1 MFKRYR
7 LEWDDGEGRHSIDF
21 FVNSKARRG
30 GFVHRACMLGVPPR
44 LDAMDNNWSEYRA
57 NEGKLFEKRIAKVV
71 YCNRT
76 WECYS
81 GQTCLAKLW
90 DQLAKLK
97 FIDMGRISKTNP
109 FKEDDE
115 PAHED
120 LWEPDELFDRFKRS
134 LT

>member
-1 MFKRYR
+1 MFKRY
-7 LEWDDGEGRHSIDF
+7 LIEWEENAERRSIVF
-21 FVNSKARRG
+21 FVHSKARRG
-30 GFVHRACMLGVPPR
+30 GFLHRACVIGAMPR

-76 WECYS
+76 WERYS

-109 FKEDDE
+109 FNEDDE
-115 PAHED
+115 PTHED
-120 LWEPDELFDRFKRS
+120 LWEPDELFDRFRRNP
-134 LT
+134 